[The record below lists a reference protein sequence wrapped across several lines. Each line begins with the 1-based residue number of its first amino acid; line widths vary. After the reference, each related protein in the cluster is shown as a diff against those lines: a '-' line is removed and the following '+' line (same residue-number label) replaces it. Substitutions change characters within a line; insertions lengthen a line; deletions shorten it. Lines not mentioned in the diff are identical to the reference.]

1 MKVNGPSSVDHVKVI
16 VLLSTEEDP
25 VNPVGEDAFRVIP
38 ICCLIVCGVSFIV
51 CVDLCAVFCLSVVC
65 YFV

>member
-1 MKVNGPSSVDHVKVI
+1 VYRVI
-16 VLLSTEEDP
+16 VLNFLLINLLIYSC
-25 VNPVGEDAFRVIP
+25 NC

-51 CVDLCAVFCLSVVC
+51 CVDLCVVFCLSVVC

>member
-1 MKVNGPSSVDHVKVI
+1 VSKNLFAISRRVFHNL
-16 VLLSTEEDP
+16 VLLVAVLFS
-25 VNPVGEDAFRVIP
+25 VFVIYSCNC

>member
-1 MKVNGPSSVDHVKVI
+1 MRSACHSKFPLVYRVI
-16 VLLSTEEDP
+16 VLNFLLINLLIYSC
-25 VNPVGEDAFRVIP
+25 NC

>member
-1 MKVNGPSSVDHVKVI
+1 
-16 VLLSTEEDP
+16 
-25 VNPVGEDAFRVIP
+25 
-38 ICCLIVCGVSFIV
+38 VCGVSFIV